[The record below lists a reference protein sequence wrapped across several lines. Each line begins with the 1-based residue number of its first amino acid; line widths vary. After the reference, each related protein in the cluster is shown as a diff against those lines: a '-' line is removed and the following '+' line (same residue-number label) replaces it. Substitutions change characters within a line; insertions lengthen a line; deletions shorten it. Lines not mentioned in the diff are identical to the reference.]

1 MTSFQFIQPNVKG
14 QIAMKS
20 QARFTKTSA
29 GRHALEVRDSRL
41 KVRERRVLIMIDGQR
56 TLEEISARLPPTL
69 DLGRIIQ
76 YLQESGLIAAMNGV
90 SMQFKNQ
97 EVKSSAIVDER
108 ILHSNDTEQE
118 LTDVQR
124 QILEQELIEFIGPM
138 ASLICSEVWAS
149 QPSYDQALNSLA
161 EEISNPTHQTQFRQN
176 VARRL
181 G

>member
-29 GRHALEVRDSRL
+29 GRHALEVRDGRL

-69 DLGRIIQ
+69 DLGKIIQ
-76 YLQESGLIAAMNGV
+76 YLQDSGLIAAMNNVGV
-90 SMQFKNQ
+90 QFNNQ
-97 EVKSSAIVDER
+97 AAKSPTVAPEH
-108 ILHSNDTEQE
+108 ILHSNDTEQK

-161 EEISNPTHQTQFRQN
+161 AEISNPTHQTRFRQN
-176 VARRL
+176 VTRRL